1 MKLLSYLF
9 ALSLLVLA
17 PAAVA
22 APIENITDASVGHE
36 LSLEQIKKAILL
48 AGNGRGWLM
57 KETTDGQIEAVL
69 NIRSHQAIARIDY
82 NVQSYSITYVD
93 STNLKAKNGQIH
105 KNYNKWIN
113 NLNSDIK
120 KYLQQYAFSG

>member
-93 STNLKAKNGQIH
+93 STNLKANTGQIH